1 MTSSTQNNFA
11 DKKQKISFSAVHFG
25 SDLLCAAWALV
36 ISSLLYYIAT
46 AINISRLQ
54 FLDTRDILIV
64 NDIVLFI
71 SSIAY
76 TIAAIM
82 VLTVSYEEPL
92 RKLIRDVSVVD
103 IKMLTFVDLYFTG
116 NVLLVTSWLVFL
128 GTLPLVIFPIWGMT
142 TGYTSVFNGLSYLI
156 FLVFL
161 LVSFYGV
168 VVVTFP
174 ENLSKIIHAGSSC
187 YFLDYLQAHCSCCG
201 DNSLLAYYFMSDY
214 IFSLWLVYLAAVAGT
229 VMSIYIVVKHSL
241 LITWLG
247 LFSSFFFAVG
257 SYLYAI
263 DSYTPLGQSSHLY
276 DFFCCVPNAA
286 KSTIHQNDQFSTN
299 QNERIPLVSHNDDD

>member
-1 MTSSTQNNFA
+1 MTSSIQNNVA
-11 DKKQKISFSAVHFG
+11 DKKQKISFSAIHFG

-36 ISSLLYYIAT
+36 ISSLLYYLAT
-46 AINISRLQ
+46 AINISKLQ
-54 FLDTRDILIV
+54 FLDTRDILVV
-64 NDIVLFI
+64 NDIILFI

-92 RKLIRDVSVVD
+92 RKLIRDISIVD

-128 GTLPLVIFPIWGMT
+128 GTFPLIIFPIWGMT
-142 TGYTSVFNGLSYLI
+142 IGYTSVFNGVSYLI

-161 LVSFYGV
+161 LLTFYGI

-174 ENLSKIIHAGSSC
+174 ENLIQIIHAGSSC
-187 YFLDYLQAHCSCCG
+187 SFLDFLKEHCSCCG
-201 DNSLLAYYFMSDY
+201 DNSFLEYYLKSDY
-214 IFSLWLVYLAAVAGT
+214 IFSLWLVYLAAVVGIAISLY
-229 VMSIYIVVKHSL
+229 VVVKHSL
-241 LITWLG
+241 VITWLG
-247 LFSSFFFAVG
+247 LFSSVFFAIG
-257 SYLYAI
+257 SYLYAL

-276 DFFCCVPNAA
+276 DLFCCVPN
-286 KSTIHQNDQFSTN
+286 TIPQNEP
-299 QNERIPLVSHNDDD
+299 NERIPLVSHNDGD